1 MGFAGCLGCALIAGG
16 PGLAVFSVFVAPKS
30 FLVLL
35 LLARCARRAAACSRR
50 GPPPG
55 AERRAARSL
64 FAWLV
69 SLTLTAARFRGA
81 QPRPPGCGLP
91 GAQGARARTPGARAG
106 LVPLSEH
113 RGALAAAL
121 VVGVAAQEAT
131 RYGAWLAHRRASFSY
146 ALEQARGRRSP
157 AAGP

>member
-16 PGLAVFSVFVAPKS
+16 PGLALFSVFVAPKS

-35 LLARCARRAAACSRR
+35 LLARCARRAAACRR
-50 GPPPG
+50 RRPLPG

-64 FAWLV
+64 FAWLI
-69 SLTLTAARFRGA
+69 SLTLTAALFRGA
-81 QPRPPGCGLP
+81 LAGSRAVRCSGRC
-91 GAQGARARTPGARAG
+91 ARAPTPGARAG

-131 RYGAWLAHRRASFSY
+131 RYGAWLAHRRAF
-146 ALEQARGRRSP
+146 LQ
-157 AAGP
+157 